1 MPAQPWSWQSK
12 RWTALA
18 SLVVLAGLYGL
29 MWYLMGGCEPALPGP
44 TDAPRPAGAPSDA
57 TLEVIEAMAD
67 ANVVE
72 LALHAAWF
80 HTRHGRLAAD
90 LEELGK
96 ADRPPGWPA
105 TPAATAD
112 GQAVAYRPTGE
123 RTYELALAG
132 ADGAAGTPDD
142 LLLAMT
148 VPDNMPTRLTPV
160 ALRTWWDL
168 EYTRGMIE
176 KLRQGLNQLAPTGN

>member
-1 MPAQPWSWQSK
+1 MATQPWYWESK
-12 RWTALA
+12 RWTVLA
-18 SLVVLAGLYGL
+18 SLVVLAGLYAV
-29 MWYLMGGCEPALPGP
+29 MWYLMGGCEPTLPGP
-44 TDAPRPAGAPSDA
+44 TDSPRPAGAPSDPG
-57 TLEVIEAMAD
+57 LDVIEAMAD

-80 HTRHGRLAAD
+80 HACRGRLPAN

-96 ADRPPGWPA
+96 SDRPTGWPP

-112 GQAVAYRPTGE
+112 GQTIAYRPTGE

-132 ADGAAGTPDD
+132 VDRAAGTPDD

-148 VPDNMPTRLTPV
+148 VPDNMPTRLAPV

-168 EYTRGMIE
+168 EYARGMME
-176 KLRQGLNQLAPTGN
+176 RLRTSLNQLAPTGN